1 VPLAIRKARPNDRE
15 RIDEIVQ
22 AGYSVYLPRMPGVR
36 PAPLDADY
44 RELIERDIVW
54 VLDAD
59 PVPGMIILIAHPD
72 HMWVENVA
80 VDPQQQRRGLGT
92 VLLAFAEEEARR
104 RGLNEMR
111 LLTSVKMTENLALY
125 ASLGYEE
132 YERRDEGGR
141 RRVYLRKPLPGLHA
155 GSG

>member
-1 VPLAIRKARPNDRE
+1 VAEPLAIRKARQGDRG

-22 AGYSVYLPRMPGVR
+22 AGYSKYLPRMPGVR

-44 RELIERDIVW
+44 GELIGRDLVW
-54 VLDAD
+54 VLDAE
-59 PVPGMIILIAHPD
+59 PVPGMIILVEEPD
-72 HMWVENVA
+72 HLWVDNVA
-80 VDPQQQRRGLGT
+80 VDPALQGQGLGRQ
-92 VLLAFAEEEARR
+92 LMAFAEDEAARL
-104 RGLNEMR
+104 GLGELR

-141 RRVYLRKPLPGLHA
+141 RRAYLRKSLER
-155 GSG
+155 